1 MHLAG
6 TWHAEV
12 VSASSASAEQTHQD
26 AAGPVGLTPSGA
38 LALPLA
44 LIALAGLGLT
54 PWLAY
59 IPVLIAAGLFMLV
72 MWLGVIDTFV
82 RGPVVLRIVAGLL
95 AAWLSTAL
103 FWASAPGWSMLP
115 LLWSVLAAIST
126 RTPVWAVTA
135 CLAAAYGTGLVG
147 LIL

>member
-1 MHLAG
+1 MESVG
-6 TWHAEV
+6 TYPAPPE
-12 VSASSASAEQTHQD
+12 APHQD
-26 AAGPVGLTPSGA
+26 ATRPVGLTPSGA

-59 IPVLIAAGLFMLV
+59 IPVVIAAGLFMLV

-103 FWASAPGWSMLP
+103 FWASGPGWFLLP
-115 LLWSVLAAIST
+115 VLWSVLAAIPT
-126 RTPVWAVTA
+126 RSKVWIVTA
-135 CLAAAYGTGLVG
+135 CLAAVYGTW
-147 LIL
+147 LIGFPL